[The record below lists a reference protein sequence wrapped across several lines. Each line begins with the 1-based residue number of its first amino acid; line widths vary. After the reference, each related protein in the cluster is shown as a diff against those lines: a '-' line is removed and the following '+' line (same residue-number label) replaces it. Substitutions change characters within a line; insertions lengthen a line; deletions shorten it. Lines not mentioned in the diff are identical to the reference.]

1 MNAKDA
7 KQIIQELIKEKWF
20 QTNFGGGITEEA
32 LHRSITALDKEINPY
47 DCLKKENKLL
57 RSQIRNSTK

>member
-7 KQIIQELIKEKWF
+7 KGVIQELIKEKWF

-32 LHRSITALDKEINPY
+32 LHRSITALDKEINPDRVRPY
-47 DCLKKENKLL
+47 YLQSKKK
-57 RSQIRNSTK
+57 